1 MPTRGR
7 GGGMGGGGFDK
18 STTTFVAPV
27 TNKTRR
33 HSSNCHY
40 DSLIKISLPRVVTR
54 GSMATLTLARMRCRS
69 PSKKWSAVRTL
80 S

>member
-7 GGGMGGGGFDK
+7 GGGIGGGGFDK

-27 TNKTRR
+27 TNNTRR
-33 HSSNCHY
+33 HSSNYHY
-40 DSLIKISLPRVVTR
+40 DSLIKINLPRVVTR
-54 GSMATLTLARMRCRS
+54 GSMATLTLARMRCLS

>member
-1 MPTRGR
+1 MPTRGL
-7 GGGMGGGGFDK
+7 GGGIGGGGLDK

-27 TNKTRR
+27 TNKTLR
-33 HSSNCHY
+33 HSSNYHY
-40 DSLIKISLPRVVTR
+40 DSLIKINLPRVVTR
-54 GSMATLTLARMRCRS
+54 GSMATLTLARMRCLS

>member
-7 GGGMGGGGFDK
+7 GGGIGGGGFDK

-27 TNKTRR
+27 NKTRR

-40 DSLIKISLPRVVTR
+40 DSLIKISSLPRVVTR